1 MKRFPFHRRSA
12 QEVVLH
18 GWRRVENR
26 QWWLASSGIIV
37 SLVLTLGLASFLLLA
52 ITPGQQLYS
61 NIDPHLAVRT
71 LVGLVLLFDVYAI
84 FQQFEIY
91 RFRRQIAEREEL
103 FGLIGE
109 SAADMIAVVDVNGRR
124 LYNSPSYQKLLGYSA
139 EELGSTSSFE
149 QIHPDDR
156 QKVADAAREAR
167 QSGVG
172 RRVEYRF
179 RHKDGHWLILESTA
193 SVAKGSNGEAEK
205 LVIVNRDITER
216 RQLEAQLSLSQRL
229 EAIGRLSGGVAH
241 DFNNLLGVIIG
252 YSEALQQRMS
262 PDDPHR
268 EAIDEIRNAGQRAAS
283 LTQQLLAFSRKQVLE
298 PKVLDLNTIVSDV
311 EKMLARLIGEDISL
325 KLVLSSDLAHVKA
338 DRSQIEQVL
347 LNLAVNARDAMPQG
361 GELVIETSDVALDET
376 AAWRRPYLV
385 PGRYVLLRVTDT
397 GCGVDAALQARIF
410 EPFFTTKGKGKGTGL
425 GLATVYGVIKQSGG
439 YILVDSEAGKGST
452 FEIYLPRVEEDLEAP
467 SERNRLAD
475 LGGEQRTI
483 LLVEDEHSL
492 RKLTASTL
500 RELGYAVC
508 EAQDALEALE
518 IAKRSETVI
527 DLLLTDVVM
536 PGMSGPSLA
545 STLSRLRPEMRV
557 LYMSGYTDG
566 EIAPHG
572 VLEAG
577 MSILRKPFTR
587 DQLMRQA
594 EEVLTGIAVGHDR

>member
-1 MKRFPFHRRSA
+1 MRLSPFHRRIA
-12 QEVVLH
+12 QEPARH
-18 GWRRVENR
+18 SWRRVEHR
-26 QWWLASSGIIV
+26 QWWLSSSGILV
-37 SLVLTLGLASFLLLA
+37 SLALTLGIASFLLSA
-52 ITPGQQLYS
+52 FVPGLQSYNSLDA
-61 NIDPHLAVRT
+61 NLVVRT
-71 LVGLVLLFDVYAI
+71 LIGLVLLFDVYVV
-84 FQQFEIY
+84 FQQVQIY
-91 RFRRQIAEREEL
+91 RFRKQIAEREEL
-103 FGLIGE
+103 FHLIGE
-109 SAADMIAVVDVNGRR
+109 NAADMIAVVDVNGRR
-124 LYNSPSYQKLLGYSA
+124 LYNSPSYYKLLGYSA

-156 QKVADAAREAR
+156 QKVADAAKEA
-167 QSGVG
+167 QHSGFC

-193 SVAKGSNGEAEK
+193 SVAKGSHGEVAK

-216 RQLEAQLSLSQRL
+216 RQLEAQLSLSHRL

-298 PKVLDLNTIVSDV
+298 PKVLDLNTIVVEV
-311 EKMLARLIGEDISL
+311 EKILGRLIGEDVSL
-325 KLVLSSDLAHVKA
+325 KLVLSSDLAKVKA

-361 GELVIETSDVALDET
+361 GTLIIETADVTLDET
-376 AAWRRPYLV
+376 AARLRPYLV
-385 PGRYVLLRVTDT
+385 PGPYVLLRVTDT
-397 GCGVDAALQARIF
+397 GCGMDAALQSRIF

-439 YILVDSEAGKGST
+439 YILVESEVGKGTT
-452 FEIYLPRVEEDLEAP
+452 FEIYLPRVEEALEVAP
-467 SERNRLAD
+467 DAKRLVR
-475 LGGEQRTI
+475 LGQEHRTI
-483 LLVEDEHSL
+483 LLVEDEPSL
-492 RKLTASTL
+492 RKLTLHTL
-500 RELGYAVC
+500 KDLGYTVY
-508 EAQDALEALE
+508 EAKDAFEALE
-518 IAKRSETVI
+518 IAKRTENVM

-536 PGMSGPSLA
+536 PGMSGRSLA
-545 STLSRLRPEMRV
+545 DTLSPLRPDMRV

-572 VLEAG
+572 VLETG
-577 MSILRKPFTR
+577 TLILRKPFTR
-587 DQLMRQA
+587 DQLMRQV
-594 EEVLTGIAVGHDR
+594 EEAFTGVTAGHPA